1 VLDNAFDKK
10 SAPHNVNGGKDA
22 THDGVVHGNG
32 KNDAGSQGNG
42 AGKPLPLKGNYA
54 PPEVENVDIFRL
66 LDQLEELPEKAKH
79 LPFNTLIGF
88 DNEQFYYLVL
98 KIRANLPD
106 DMKKAQRVA
115 RDSERIVDEARD
127 AAVQQ
132 LESGRVEA
140 GKALEEARAEANRIV
155 EEARQQAAAMADR
168 SEVVRMA
175 TAQAHEMLRRA
186 ETEASEI
193 RKGADDY
200 ARDVL
205 ANLEVVMSR
214 AIVTVQRGRETLEKA
229 RG

>member
-1 VLDNAFDKK
+1 MLDNAFDKK
-10 SAPHNVNGGKDA
+10 SAPHKVNSGKNG
-22 THDGVVHGNG
+22 TQDGVVNGNG
-32 KNDAGSQGNG
+32 QNDAGVQGNG
-42 AGKPLPLKGNYA
+42 GGKPLPLRGNYI

-79 LPFNTLIGF
+79 LWPNILLGF

-106 DMKKAQRVA
+106 DMKKAQRLA

-140 GKALEEARAEANRIV
+140 GKVLEEARAEANRIV

-214 AIVTVQRGRETLEKA
+214 AMVTVQRGRETLEKA